1 MSRRLPLLA
10 CIALAAMASAQVP
23 VPKALASDDAPDR
36 VFTDRLKTMSAPEG
50 GHAIDCGI
58 TTANRP
64 ESSVAACGQ
73 KAFEQHTPFF
83 LGYETLFRDTI
94 TFAYGMAG
102 DATGRVFSMTY
113 QGRAYPPVAL
123 NRHMQLM
130 DGNHTRVIECSQPV
144 TLESTAR
151 GLLACT
157 APVNQEESEKA
168 AGQKPLDTTVC
179 AVLANPA
186 AFNNKIVR
194 IRGHYSGNFEYS
206 MLSGDG
212 CNESMWF
219 GYGGGSDP
227 PNLAAYVSTGNVNP
241 GSEDSEGRRILPVPV
256 KLIRDSKF
264 ERFEKAVRSFSSNH
278 EVVPLIGGAAEPKF
292 VTATFIGRVDAV
304 SIEVHEFLKKQPAE
318 HRSAGLGFGQMGQ
331 FEAQFI
337 LQSVED
343 DATLE

>member
-1 MSRRLPLLA
+1 MSRPLPLLA
-10 CIALAAMASAQVP
+10 CIALASVASAQVP
-23 VPKALASDDAPDR
+23 VPKALGSDDAPDR
-36 VFTDRLKTMSAPEG
+36 VFTDRLKTMSAEKG

-58 TTANRP
+58 TTAKRP
-64 ESSVAACGQ
+64 ENSVAACGQ

-83 LGYETLFRDTI
+83 LGYETLFRDTV

-102 DATGRVFSMTY
+102 DATGRVFAITY

-123 NRHMQLM
+123 NQHMQLM
-130 DGNHTRVIECSQPV
+130 DDNRTRVMECFKPV
-144 TLESTAR
+144 TLDTAR

-157 APVNQEESEKA
+157 PPVNQEESEKA

-186 AFNNKIVR
+186 AFNNRIVR
-194 IRGHYSGNFEYS
+194 IRGHYTGNFEYS
-206 MLSGDG
+206 TLSGDRCDG
-212 CNESMWF
+212 SSMWF
-219 GYGGGSDP
+219 GYGGGGGP
-227 PNLAAYVSTGNVNP
+227 PNLSAYVSTGNVSP

-256 KLIRDSKF
+256 KLIRDEKF
-264 ERFEKAVRSFSSNH
+264 ERFEKAVRSFSLNH

-292 VTATFIGRVDAV
+292 VTATFVGRIDAV
-304 SIEVHEFLKKQPAE
+304 STEVHEFLKKQPAE
-318 HRSAGLGFGQMGQ
+318 YKSTGLGFGQMGQ
-331 FEAQFI
+331 YEAQFI